1 MDQAPLVQMLDST
14 IQLIS
19 IRETNCAIHWI
30 EIYPVD
36 SAIHLWNNW
45 DQANRLMFYF
55 GVLHISK
62 CCSTTHINFNFAAQD
77 ICWYY
82 KAIIFNQLYKVP
94 WTTQKR
100 FSRKSVSDLPLVA
113 LLHFAQYLSR
123 VWAGY
128 HAVLWMEGQRSTC
141 HHQSSAELSWSGKQ
155 RKLINESKFKKPCW
169 SPKTLSLTGV
179 GHFYHAINSCNI
191 SHWLCIN
198 P

>member
-1 MDQAPLVQMLDST
+1 MLWFSPL
-14 IQLIS
+14 
-19 IRETNCAIHWI
+19 
-30 EIYPVD
+30 
-36 SAIHLWNNW
+36 
-45 DQANRLMFYF
+45 
-55 GVLHISK
+55 VLHISK
-62 CCSTTHINFNFAAQD
+62 CFSTTHINFNFAAQD
-77 ICWYY
+77 VCWYY
-82 KAIIFNQLYKVP
+82 KAIIFNRLNIVP
-94 WTTQKR
+94 WTAQKR
-100 FSRKSVSDLPLVA
+100 FSRNSVSDLPLVA

>member
-1 MDQAPLVQMLDST
+1 MA

-19 IRETNCAIHWI
+19 IGETNCAIHWI

-36 SAIHLWNNW
+36 SAIHLLNNW
-45 DQANRLMFYF
+45 GQANRLKFYF
-55 GVLHISK
+55 GVLNISK

-77 ICWYY
+77 VCWYY
-82 KAIIFNQLYKVP
+82 KAIIFNQLNIVP
-94 WTTQKR
+94 WTAQKR
-100 FSRKSVSDLPLVA
+100 FSRNSVSDLPLVA

-141 HHQSSAELSWSGKQ
+141 HHQSSAELSWSGEQ
-155 RKLINESKFKKPCW
+155 RKFINESKFKKPCW

-191 SHWLCIN
+191 SHWFRIN

>member
-1 MDQAPLVQMLDST
+1 MLCLSGFDLYSRWVPL
-14 IQLIS
+14 
-19 IRETNCAIHWI
+19 
-30 EIYPVD
+30 
-36 SAIHLWNNW
+36 
-45 DQANRLMFYF
+45 
-55 GVLHISK
+55 
-62 CCSTTHINFNFAAQD
+62 
-77 ICWYY
+77 
-82 KAIIFNQLYKVP
+82 IIFNQLNIVP
-94 WTTQKR
+94 WTAQKG
-100 FSRKSVSDLPLVA
+100 FSRNSVSDLPLVA

-191 SHWLCIN
+191 SHWFSIN
-198 P
+198 PQKEKSNNDNNCMELKTFHDRLELHNIAQKFV

>member
-1 MDQAPLVQMLDST
+1 
-14 IQLIS
+14 
-19 IRETNCAIHWI
+19 
-30 EIYPVD
+30 
-36 SAIHLWNNW
+36 
-45 DQANRLMFYF
+45 MFYF

-62 CCSTTHINFNFAAQD
+62 CCSATHINFNFAAQD
-77 ICWYY
+77 VCWYY
-82 KAIIFNQLYKVP
+82 KAIIFNQLNIVP
-94 WTTQKR
+94 WTAQKG
-100 FSRKSVSDLPLVA
+100 FSRNSVSDLPLVA
-113 LLHFAQYLSR
+113 LLHFAQCLSR

-191 SHWLCIN
+191 SHWFSIN
-198 P
+198 PQKEKSNNDNNCMELKTFHDRLELHNIAQKFV